1 MDRKCFLKTSLVA
14 AAATVASVA
23 GAGQAFASPAQQAGE
38 TEGFDEIVDVVV
50 VGSGLAGTVAAVAAA
65 ETGST
70 TLLLEKMDHPAFAR
84 ADGCSAES

>member
-23 GAGQAFASPAQQAGE
+23 GAGRAFASPAQQAGE

-50 VGSGLAGTVAAVAAA
+50 VLRRHGCRSSRRNRRYLPTAGSHQLANLVK
-65 ETGST
+65 GS
-70 TLLLEKMDHPAFAR
+70 
-84 ADGCSAES
+84 